1 MSFKDN
7 LLKKIEIDQLAHR
20 VIQSLKLPDSG
31 GKFDKASMQKI
42 LAMGEYP
49 TRQERDMDLYILE
62 NTAEKKKILVLDN
75 GLAIYHTTIKDVCMR
90 KSPSV
95 KEMIS
100 IRNTIKILNDKD
112 VLLSKKEASVRT
124 VQADVTKGLDLAY
137 TEADIEQIEK
147 EGQAS
152 LESRYADGV
161 LEALSLFAE
170 LLDYREAP
178 KAFQVTHHKILG
190 SLQTKENNETVFGPI
205 VTYSMAQNTLKLI
218 DTPIGSFDKEKMA
231 FFRQVIDD
239 RADAAMEGLPV
250 FKYLKT
256 SVPEYQPQHR

>member
-1 MSFKDN
+1 MGFKEN
-7 LLKKIEIDQLAHR
+7 LLKKIEIDQLARR
-20 VIQSLKLPDSG
+20 VTQSLKPPDSG
-31 GKFDKASMQKI
+31 SKFDKVSMGQI

-49 TRQERDMDLYILE
+49 NRQERGMDLYILE
-62 NTAEKKKILVLDN
+62 NTTEKKKILVLDN
-75 GLAIYHTTIKDVCMR
+75 GLAIYHTTIEDVCMR
-90 KSPSV
+90 KSPTV

-100 IRNTIKILNDKD
+100 IRNAIKILNDKD
-112 VLLSKKEASVRT
+112 VVLSKKEDSVRT
-124 VQADVTKGLDLAY
+124 VQVDVIEGLDLAY

-161 LEALSLFAE
+161 MEAISLFAE

-178 KAFQVTHHKILG
+178 KAFQMPHHRTLG
-190 SLQTKENNETVFGPI
+190 SLKTKENNKTVFGPI

-231 FFRQVIDD
+231 FFRQVIDG

-250 FKYLKT
+250 FQYLKS
-256 SVPEYQPQHR
+256 SVLKYQP